1 MESRYETQRRD
12 MTPLDEIKTTT
23 AYGTKGRDAGKA
35 FRITEI
41 DVLSK
46 TSFVLRLVAAL
57 RVESYEDLLAKV
69 QAAPA
74 GAPQIDVIMQI
85 LQGSQPQA
93 VHALVT
99 DALQSVQI
107 APDPKHPEA
116 FRPLTQTDIRELSTL
131 GALLA
136 AFAMLNIYA

>member
-1 MESRYETQRRD
+1 MN
-12 MTPLDEIKTTT
+12 PLDEIKTTT
-23 AYGTKGRDAGKA
+23 VYGTKGRDAGKA
-35 FRITEI
+35 FRITEL
-41 DVLSK
+41 DVVAK
-46 TSFVLRLVAAL
+46 ADFVVRLVSAL

-69 QAAPA
+69 QSAPA
-74 GAPQIDVIMQI
+74 GAPQIDVIMHI

-93 VHALVT
+93 VHTLIT

-116 FRPLTQTDIRELSTL
+116 FRPLLRTDIRELSTL
-131 GALLA
+131 GELLA